1 MCAVDDLA
9 VRRDHVARLR
19 ALNAPDFIKTT
30 EAFLAS
36 QDEEATKD
44 LESLRLKLEQT
55 LALAGELNRRSQ
67 EAGHRGWA
75 LIPGVIQSSKRRQGR
90 ASARDLSSQAAASEA
105 EAERLAFI
113 ASRVETRLAEIGR
126 LLTESTGVRGI
137 RPARVRWAELVD
149 LVNGARAAYYQH
161 DRPALSDEEYD
172 RLYRELVELEASW
185 PELATADSPTQSV
198 GGQPAGMFSPV
209 EHLQRMYS
217 LDNAFDEEELQA
229 WLDRVESGLGEVPP
243 LLCELKIDGLAVDAV
258 YREGRLHSLA
268 TRGDGVTGED
278 VTFNAQFIPGIPQQ
292 LQPRAGVEV
301 PALLEVRG
309 EVFFPVASFER
320 LNEEQ
325 LSLGLPAFSNPRN
338 AAAGSLRQRVDRRQQ
353 DLAAAQ
359 SARSATK
366 ADRLRVEVQRSIDR
380 LAQLQLTVHGIGMV
394 EGVSLA
400 RQSQGYDV
408 LASLG
413 LPVSERAR
421 VLGSPAEV
429 RDYIA
434 HYGEHRHDIEHEIDG
449 VVIKVDDLGQQARL
463 GETSRAPRW
472 AIAYKYPPE
481 VVRTRLLDIAV
492 NVGRTGRVTPF
503 AVMAPVRVAG
513 STVAMATLHN
523 ASEVERKG
531 VLIGDMVFLR
541 KAGDVI
547 PEVLGPVVEVRDGT
561 ERAFVMPT
569 ACPEC
574 GTDLR
579 PEKEG
584 DKDLR
589 CPNARSCPAQLRER
603 IAHVASRSALDIE
616 GLGDKAARALLEE
629 GVVGDEGDLFLLTEQ
644 DLLRTSFFTRDPGR
658 GEEGKQLGENA
669 RAMLAQLDAARAK
682 PLWRVIVA
690 LSMRHVGPPTAKDL
704 AEGFDS
710 IDALA
715 AASLEELAS
724 VDGVGPTIAAA
735 IREWFDIDWHREVVE
750 KWRRG
755 GVRLA
760 QERTASA
767 PGPLAGLTVVITG
780 SIEGFT
786 RDSAAEAVSERG
798 AKVASSV
805 SKATSV
811 LVQGDA
817 GAKPS
822 SKRKKAEDL
831 GVPIIGQRGFIALLE
846 GGLDAARAADGG

>member
-1 MCAVDDLA
+1 MGSRSGITA
-9 VRRDHVARLR
+9 AR
-19 ALNAPDFIKTT
+19 
-30 EAFLAS
+30 E
-36 QDEEATKD
+36 
-44 LESLRLKLEQT
+44 
-55 LALAGELNRRSQ
+55 
-67 EAGHRGWA
+67 
-75 LIPGVIQSSKRRQGR
+75 
-90 ASARDLSSQAAASEA
+90 
-105 EAERLAFI
+105 
-113 ASRVETRLAEIGR
+113 
-126 LLTESTGVRGI
+126 
-137 RPARVRWAELVD
+137 RWANLVD
-149 LVNGARAAYYQH
+149 QVNQARTAYYQH
-161 DRPALSDEEYD
+161 DQPTISDEEYD
-172 RLYRELVELEASW
+172 RIYRELVELEASW
-185 PELATADSPTQSV
+185 PELASGDSPTQSV
-198 GGQPAGMFSPV
+198 GGQPAGMFAPV

-217 LDNAFDEEELQA
+217 LDNVFDDDELDG
-229 WLDRVESGLGEVPP
+229 WLGRVEAGLGEVPG

-258 YREGRLHSLA
+258 YRDGRLHSLA

-278 VTFNAQFIPGIPQQ
+278 VTFNAQFIPAIPQQ
-292 LQPRAGVEV
+292 LRPRKGAKV

-309 EVFFPVASFER
+309 EVFFPVAAFAR

-325 LSLGLPAFSNPRN
+325 LNLGLPAFANPRN

-380 LAQLQLTVHGIGMV
+380 LSGLQLTVHGIGAV
-394 EGVSLA
+394 EGLRIQ
-400 RQSQGYDV
+400 RQSQGYEV
-408 LASLG
+408 LAGLG
-413 LPVSERAR
+413 LPISERAR
-421 VLGSPAEV
+421 VLSSVAEV

-434 HYGEHRHDIEHEIDG
+434 HYGEHRHDVEHEIDG
-449 VVIKVDDLGQQARL
+449 VVIKVDDFDQQGQL

-503 AVMAPVRVAG
+503 AVMEPVRVAG
-513 STVAMATLHN
+513 STVSMATLHN
-523 ASEVERKG
+523 AYEVERKG

-547 PEVLGPVVEVRDGT
+547 PEVLGPVVEVRDGS
-561 ERAFVMPT
+561 ERAFVMPGT
-569 ACPEC
+569 CPEC

-579 PEKEG
+579 PEKEQ

-616 GLGDKAARALLEE
+616 GLGDKAARALLDE
-629 GVVGDEGDLFLLTEQ
+629 GVVTDEGDLFLIGPQ
-644 DLLRTSFFTRDPGR
+644 DLLRTTFFTREPGKA
-658 GEEGKQLGENA
+658 EEGRQLTENA
-669 RAMLAQLDAARAK
+669 KAMLAQIDGARAK
-682 PLWRVIVA
+682 PLWRVLVA
-690 LSMRHVGPPTAKDL
+690 LSIRHVGPPTAKDIVR
-704 AEGFDS
+704 GFSS

-715 AASLEELAS
+715 QACAEELAG
-724 VDGVGPTIAAA
+724 VDGIGPTIAES
-735 IREWFDIDWHREVVE
+735 IREWFEVDWHREVVD

-755 GVRLA
+755 GVRMA
-760 QERTASA
+760 EEATATA
-767 PGPLAGLTVVITG
+767 EGPLVGLTVVITG
-780 SIEGFT
+780 SLEGFT
-786 RDSAAEAVSERG
+786 RDSAAEAVSELG

-831 GVPIIGQRGFIALLE
+831 GIPIIGQRGFTALLE
-846 GGLDAARAADGG
+846 GGLDAALAAEGD